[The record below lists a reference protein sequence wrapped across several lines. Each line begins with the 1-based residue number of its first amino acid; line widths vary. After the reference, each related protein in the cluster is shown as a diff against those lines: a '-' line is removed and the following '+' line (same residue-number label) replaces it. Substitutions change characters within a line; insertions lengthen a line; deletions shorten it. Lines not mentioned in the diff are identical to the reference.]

1 MPTSRI
7 DYCLQIY
14 NKFTIMSLM
23 LLSRVSCSMVRTLT
37 TSSRVLAA
45 DKGCGISEK
54 QAEILKQKTPI
65 GDTFFFEKIL

>member
-1 MPTSRI
+1 MPTSHI
-7 DYCLQIY
+7 DYCLQIC

-23 LLSRVSCSMVRTLT
+23 SLSRVSYSIVRTLT
-37 TSSRVLAA
+37 TSSRVMAA

-65 GDTFFFEKIL
+65 GNTFFSK